1 MNFYNLLVFT
11 FHVRISPVDNK
22 KPVIKIND
30 HLEVWEGEKTTVTTS
45 NLMVTDADTIP
56 DEVTC
61 HVDASPMEGF
71 LENIA
76 PSKGME
82 QSQVG
87 TPIMSFTVRDL
98 LSQRINYVQNNHI
111 HNEPKT
117 DLFALSCS
125 DGLRNSQRHMMMII
139 IHGRNDEMPE
149 LFLTNFQV
157 EEGKSMT
164 IDSVLL
170 GVNDRDVPKDN
181 LTIKLLAPPKHG
193 VVVDRSKSSS
203 QSITRFPFNKIKQNV
218 ITYNHDGTETTED
231 VLQFAVTDGVHEVR
245 KDVIVNIL
253 PMDDETP
260 RLVTNT
266 GLSLT
271 SIGETRMISSSA
283 LRAEDVDSPNE
294 NLTFVV
300 RSIPQLGK
308 LMLYEHTGRAYN
320 LSRGSKF
327 TQRDIDQGMVFYT
340 DISVVAVTRQEIRFD
355 VTDGRNS
362 LVNQVFYIYMKPEDK
377 VHPIVLSKGN
387 VPKFPILLFHVIMSI
402 FGSSNAKKN
411 CFCGVHASP
420 IFYEEQK
427 YVLDSFLLFKTKETT
442 FKYLILKYY

>member
-1 MNFYNLLVFT
+1 M
-11 FHVRISPVDNK
+11 DDK
-22 KPVIKIND
+22 EPVIKIND
-30 HLEVWEGEKTTVTTS
+30 YLDVWEGEKATVTTS
-45 NLMVTDADTIP
+45 NLIVTDADTTP
-56 DEVTC
+56 DDVTC
-61 HVDASPMEGF
+61 RIDASPLQGF

-87 TPIMSFTVRDL
+87 IPIMSFTVRDL

-111 HNEPKT
+111 RNEPKT

-125 DGLRNSQRHMMMII
+125 DGLKNSQRHMMII
-139 IHGRNDEMPE
+139 NIHGRNDEFPE

-157 EEGKSMT
+157 QEGDSMT

-170 GVNDRDVPKDN
+170 DVNDRDVPKDN
-181 LTIKLLAPPKHG
+181 LTIKVLKPPKHG
-193 VVVDRSKSSS
+193 IVVDLSKSPT
-203 QSITRFPFNKIKQNV
+203 QSVTSFPFTKIKENV

-245 KDVIVNIL
+245 KELIVNIL

-260 RLVTNT
+260 RLITNT
-266 GLSLT
+266 GLDLT
-271 SIGETRMISSSA
+271 NIGETRMISSSA

-294 NLTFVV
+294 NLTYVV
-300 RSIPQLGK
+300 RSIPSLGQLTR
-308 LMLYEHTGRAYN
+308 YERTGRAYN

-327 TQRDIDQGMVFYT
+327 TQNDIDHGMVFYT
-340 DISVVAVTRQEIRFD
+340 DSSVVAVARKEIRFD

-377 VHPIVLSKGN
+377 VHPIVLSKGI
-387 VPKFPILLFHVIMSI
+387 VPKFPIFFVCH
-402 FGSSNAKKN
+402 
-411 CFCGVHASP
+411 
-420 IFYEEQK
+420 
-427 YVLDSFLLFKTKETT
+427 
-442 FKYLILKYY
+442 